1 MSIVDQLKYS
11 YWSRSWG
18 SLNFSNLKYEIVY
31 LTGSNT
37 WRVHQW
43 RIQGVSRVS
52 RHPPFRLGA
61 FFKRICWL
69 NRVLREHEAL
79 GSRNYRNLVRGIW
92 HSSRCRTTAWRQLLL
107 LRPKQLFDSG
117 NMGQNNGG
125 ALDLR
130 SLPVLL
136 SDGLDT
142 RPCKILDPRLFTQL
156 NKYKY
161 RLHNKNIKLKLKVH
175 QD

>member
-1 MSIVDQLKYS
+1 MLCVDCRPAEVFVLKS
-11 YWSRSWG
+11 KLR
-18 SLNFSNLKYEIVY
+18 LVKLLKSEIWNR
-31 LTGSNT
+31 LFDWQQHMTGSPVT
-37 WRVHQW
+37 DP
-43 RIQGVSRVS
+43 GVSRVS

-61 FFKRICWL
+61 FFQQNILAEQGASWTR
-69 NRVLREHEAL
+69 
-79 GSRNYRNLVRGIW
+79 SRNYRNLVRGIW
-92 HSSRCRTTAWRQLLL
+92 HSSRCRTTAWRQLFL

-130 SLPVLL
+130 SRPVPL

-142 RPCKILDPRLFTQL
+142 RPCKILDPRLFTKL

-161 RLHNKNIKLKLKVH
+161 RLHNKNI
-175 QD
+175 

>member
-1 MSIVDQLKYS
+1 MLCVDCRPAEVFVLKS
-11 YWSRSWG
+11 KLR
-18 SLNFSNLKYEIVY
+18 LVKLLKSEIWNR
-31 LTGSNT
+31 LFDWQQHMTGSPVT
-37 WRVHQW
+37 DP
-43 RIQGVSRVS
+43 GVS

-130 SLPVLL
+130 SRPVPL